1 MTIMEYSQDRLA
13 AQPMGYWSG
22 VANEIIVGSIRAALA
37 VEGLTQ
43 PHWWIINHVAGAP
56 EQWTRVSLT
65 AKLSPFD
72 RQDTDFEAVYA
83 DLASRGWIAET
94 GGRLTLTEVGEEGR
108 QRATARNLKVHEQMH
123 NGVETADY
131 VTTLNVLRRMIAN
144 LGGNSDLP

>member
-1 MTIMEYSQDRLA
+1 MDPRLPHC
-13 AQPMGYWSG
+13 Q
-22 VANEIIVGSIRAALA
+22 AL
-37 VEGLTQ
+37 
-43 PHWWIINHVAGAP
+43 
-56 EQWTRVSLT
+56 
-65 AKLSPFD
+65 PFD